1 MRLLQL
7 TFGMLVTKST
17 LAHVSQLDSAL
28 GAGVHE
34 PVAADRVELGCCDDL
49 GQFLHI
55 SGFDIHD
62 VEALVL
68 NVEVPQVDTEIV
80 TADESLA
87 IAVHRDTIDMVRMGI
102 CIRSAWD
109 RSDNG
114 IMMCQARHLKR
125 PSILESSPWCPG
137 KATTTH
143 DTSWGQLIRKVV
155 FSYHLERLVKNLP
168 KLYGL
173 VVRGEEEV

>member
-1 MRLLQL
+1 M
-7 TFGMLVTKST
+7 
-17 LAHVSQLDSAL
+17 
-28 GAGVHE
+28 
-34 PVAADRVELGCCDDL
+34 ELGCCDDL

-80 TADESLA
+80 TADEGLA

-102 CIRSAWD
+102 CIRSARD
-109 RSDNG
+109 GGDNCVV
-114 IMMCQARHLKR
+114 MCQAWHLKR
-125 PSILESSPWCPG
+125 ASILESSPWWPG
-137 KATTTH
+137 KATATH
-143 DTSWGQLIRKVV
+143 GTSRGQLIRKVV
-155 FSYHLERLVKNLP
+155 LSYHLERLVKNLP